1 MNNVTEDHPKPAQD
15 DRSIDGTATS
25 AQPANVGI
33 DGTLSVLSTKR
44 HQARRQK
51 RDEYFLKGPLDFR
64 WIRRN
69 VPDPASRVVLVARAF
84 MDMTGSNECALSGK
98 AWDCAGVAGRYRRR
112 RVLARLRRTDGDYVI
127 VDRKGRPSVMRN
139 FKLAAT

>member
-1 MNNVTEDHPKPAQD
+1 MIPVMDDEVLVQD
-15 DRSIDGTATS
+15 DRPSINETAS
-25 AQPANVGI
+25 AVEPATASV
-33 DGTLSVLSTKR
+33 DSTLSVLSTRR
-44 HQARRQK
+44 HRARRQK
-51 RDEYFLKGPLDFR
+51 RDQYFLKGPLCFG

-84 MDMTGSNECALSGK
+84 MDMTNSIECALTGRV
-98 AWDCAGVAGRYRRR
+98 WDCAGVAGRYRRR
-112 RVLARLRRTDGDYVI
+112 RVLARLRGTGGDYVI